1 MGLNFGIF
9 KTTRHKVFNY
19 QPLYYDERK
28 EALDEKIE
36 KARRKEKGEYVPGA
50 SIKGSFSA
58 NKRIRYDVK
67 RSKSRDSVRRFITLA
82 ALVIFMIA
90 MIYIVKYLGLLV
102 Y

>member
-1 MGLNFGIF
+1 MGLNLGIF

-36 KARRKEKGEYVPGA
+36 KARRKEKGEYVPGE
-50 SIKGSFSA
+50 SIKGAFS
-58 NKRIRYDVK
+58 KRVRYDVK
-67 RSKSRDSVRRFITLA
+67 RSKSRDSIIRLISII

-90 MIYIVKYLGLLV
+90 LIYISKFIGLLL
-102 Y
+102 

>member
-36 KARRKEKGEYVPGA
+36 KARRKERGEYVPGA
-50 SIKGSFSA
+50 SIKGAFSA
-58 NKRIRYDVK
+58 NRKIRYDVK

>member
-50 SIKGSFSA
+50 SIKGAF

-67 RSKSRDSVRRFITLA
+67 RSKSNDSIRRFITLA

-90 MIYIVKYLGLLV
+90 LVYIVKYLGLLV